1 MVSLPLHGKLVSQ
14 FAVFFFFIT
23 DSNIFK
29 QEREYK
35 IVIIGSGGVGKSALS
50 VQMTNK
56 KFLNGYDPTIEDIYS
71 KKALIHRPGC
81 EPTQVNI
88 SILDTAGQLEYIGL
102 RENYIKNGEGFILVY
117 DITSRAS
124 FNEAVAIHAN
134 IRKFKGQSPC
144 ILVGNKIDIV
154 QMNPSLREV
163 SVEEGYSMAQL
174 MGPNTMFAEISTMIN
189 VLVQDVFRQLLR
201 LMQNYSREIP
211 GEMQPVP
218 NGSLVSSKPL
228 ASNRKDSIKNAATQA
243 INIFTRPII
252 SNKPSKSS
260 MTLNHESRVTAKKS
274 SSSLASIF
282 GSKGCDIRIQRSRA
296 LSTGHVLS
304 AHPITCADKTQEQF
318 GMSAPVRQLRHY
330 HSQLLPSATSVPPCI
345 SRPLYNGK
353 SLPSKPISPSLFLPK
368 YQENNS
374 FASCFNEEKI
384 HGRHNSIPSTQE
396 SQQTNNSKDE
406 TKVLNFF
413 KSFRKTSAPSLKPLQ
428 PVEVASSSASESSN
442 LYYTSLFSN
451 DKTSSFKTDI
461 SDSSIDW
468 KISDD
473 HSNTK
478 NALENDYSLEKCFD
492 INHNDDANPSEPSK
506 NVFKKTFKIIKHHL
520 PRKSNN
526 ENDDDLLLSP
536 LGAIDNALTPPTF
549 CLYKGPNPASTIP
562 VAYPKSQNC
571 LRNKGSCHT
580 KEIVSRT
587 HKEQSCN
594 VGIWTPTAIHEH
606 RQKYNTAED
615 RYIYEK
621 TQYKNP
627 LANLKKN
634 NYYGNSGVTKNVQ
647 IKRSDLYPHDASVN
661 KERRFFDYS
670 ELTSGSS
677 NVPVIDSHD
686 QQRQYRPLETPQTRI
701 YYPPISMECI

>member
-1 MVSLPLHGKLVSQ
+1 
-14 FAVFFFFIT
+14 
-23 DSNIFK
+23 
-29 QEREYK
+29 
-35 IVIIGSGGVGKSALS
+35 
-50 VQMTNK
+50 MTNK

-88 SILDTAGQLEYIGL
+88 SILDTAGQMEYIGL

-201 LMQNYSREIP
+201 LMQNYSMEIP
-211 GEMQPVP
+211 GEMQSVP
-218 NGSLVSSKPL
+218 NGSLASSKPL

-243 INIFTRPII
+243 MNIFTRPII
-252 SNKPSKSS
+252 SKKPNKSS

-282 GSKGCDIRIQRSRA
+282 GSKGSDIRIQRSRA
-296 LSTGHVLS
+296 LSNDHILS
-304 AHPITCADKTQEQF
+304 AHPITYTDKTQEQF
-318 GMSAPVRQLRHY
+318 GISTPVRQLRHY
-330 HSQLLPSATSVPPCI
+330 HSQLLPSATSEHPCI

-374 FASCFNEEKI
+374 FASFLNEENI
-384 HGRHNSIPSTQE
+384 NGRLNSIPSTQE
-396 SQQTNNSKDE
+396 SQQTKNQKDE

-413 KSFRKTSAPSLKPLQ
+413 KSFRKTSAPSLKTLQ
-428 PVEVASSSASESSN
+428 IVDVAPSSASEPTN

-451 DKTSSFKTDI
+451 EKTSSFKTDI

-473 HSNTK
+473 IHSNTK
-478 NALENDYSLEKCFD
+478 NASENDYSLEKCFD
-492 INHNDDANPSEPSK
+492 INHDDDANTSEPSK

-520 PRKSNN
+520 PRKSND

-571 LRNKGSCHT
+571 LRNKGSCHI
-580 KEIVSRT
+580 KGSISRA

-594 VGIWTPTAIHEH
+594 VGIRATRAIHEH
-606 RQKYNTAED
+606 RQKYNTAEN
-615 RYIYEK
+615 RYIYDK
-621 TQYKNP
+621 PQYKNTHAD
-627 LANLKKN
+627 LNKN

-647 IKRSDLYPHDASVN
+647 IKQSDFYSHDAYFN
-661 KERRFFDYS
+661 KEHRLFDYS
-670 ELTSGSS
+670 GLASGSS
-677 NVPVIDSHD
+677 NVSVIDSHD
-686 QQRQYRPLETPQTRI
+686 QQQRYQPLETSQTRI
-701 YYPPISMECI
+701 YYPPITMECI